1 MINYRSRGIKKYVF
15 DKYINKIFWE
25 EFFIKLNE
33 EEKMILEIKPYHL
46 EREKFGSQVL
56 FKILNK
62 RFRKIK
68 IGKIN
73 YLTNLF
79 MKI

>member
-1 MINYRSRGIKKYVF
+1 MINYRSRGIKNIF

-46 EREKFGSQVL
+46 EREKFGRKGTFQKVL
-56 FKILNK
+56 NP
-62 RFRKIK
+62 
-68 IGKIN
+68 
-73 YLTNLF
+73 
-79 MKI
+79 